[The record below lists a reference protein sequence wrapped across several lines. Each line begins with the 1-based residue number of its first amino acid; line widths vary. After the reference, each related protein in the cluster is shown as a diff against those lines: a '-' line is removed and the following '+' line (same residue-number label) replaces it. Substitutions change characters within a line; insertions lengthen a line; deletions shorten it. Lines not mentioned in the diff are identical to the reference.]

1 MSCLSPVIV
10 FVCLFVRRNSSS
22 GKQYIENDKYKLIVQ
37 MPLDKIEI
45 IEGLILKMLIEKC
58 KKMKCRWSNSVEF
71 RQTKKCRRR
80 FSHSRTNVE
89 SFENNIN
96 SSSSSLFFFRI
107 SKFDV
112 GLFVLAIRWCD

>member
-58 KKMKCRWSNSVEF
+58 KKMKCR
-71 RQTKKCRRR
+71 
-80 FSHSRTNVE
+80 
-89 SFENNIN
+89 
-96 SSSSSLFFFRI
+96 
-107 SKFDV
+107 
-112 GLFVLAIRWCD
+112 